1 MAFIAVVIA
10 AASLAI
16 YLYWPYKSRF
26 ASTYYLAPMTHV
38 FAAVGAFL
46 FSRRWIGSQLASF
59 FAAMLYAFGPFALSL
74 DIWHPAIP
82 AIFAVVP
89 WLFCPA
95 AFWPVWFLSAP
106 KLPRGVRLAISMVLS
121 LLPVVPIVL
130 VFKGLPQFHIFPMPV
145 RAGLA
150 PADLLTLVDPAR
162 IAGASCSIGFY
173 HAAIPALALGL
184 AIFIR
189 LKRILPGLMLLTALV
204 LAFMPPIFEIS
215 PAIWGTIAVL
225 GLSLITGLGMD
236 GMTLITIADIKWL
249 LASVAATALALLAS
263 LAVGLSQTPPEMFSV
278 RLFVIALLP
287 PALIAVMVWRN
298 LRIRQLRWL
307 FIAVAMAIDLVLSS
321 RQLLDKLF

>member
-10 AASLAI
+10 ASSLAV

-26 ASTYYLAPMTHV
+26 ASTYYLTPVTHI

-46 FSRRWIGSQLASF
+46 FSRRWIGSQMASF

-82 AIFAVVP
+82 AVFAIVP

-95 AFWPVWFLSAP
+95 AFWPGWFLSAM
-106 KLPRGVRLAISMVLS
+106 KLPRNVRLAISMVLS
-121 LLPVVPIVL
+121 MLPLVPIVL
-130 VFKGLPQFHIFPMPV
+130 VFKVLPQLHVFPMPV
-145 RAGLA
+145 REGLV
-150 PADLLTLVDPAR
+150 PADLLTLIDPTRIVGAR
-162 IAGASCSIGFY
+162 CSVGFY

-189 LKRILPGLMLLTALV
+189 LKRILPGLMLLAAMIM
-204 LAFMPPIFEIS
+204 AFMPPVLDIS
-215 PAIWGTIAVL
+215 PAIWGTIAIL
-225 GLSLITGLGMD
+225 GLTLIAGLGMD
-236 GMTLITIADIKWL
+236 GMTLITMADMKWL
-249 LASVAATALALLAS
+249 FASLAATVLVLLAS
-263 LAVGLSQTPPEMFSV
+263 LAIGLMQTPPDLLSA
-278 RLFVIALLP
+278 RLFMIALLP

-321 RQLLDKLF
+321 RELLDYLF

>member
-10 AASLAI
+10 ATSLAV

-26 ASTYYLAPMTHV
+26 ASTYYLAPVTHI

-74 DIWHPAIP
+74 DVWHPAIP
-82 AIFAVVP
+82 ALFAVVP

-95 AFWPVWFLSAP
+95 AFWPDWFLSAM
-106 KLPRGVRLAISMVLS
+106 KLPRSMRLAISMVLS
-121 LLPVVPIVL
+121 LLPLVPIAL
-130 VFKGLPQFHIFPMPV
+130 VFKVLPQFHIFPMPV

-150 PADLLTLVDPAR
+150 PADLLTLIEPTHIIGAR
-162 IAGASCSIGFY
+162 CSVGFY

-189 LKRILPGLMLLTALV
+189 LKRILPGLMLLTAIV

-215 PAIWGTIAVL
+215 PAIWGTIGIL
-225 GLSLITGLGMD
+225 GLSLIAGLGMD
-236 GMTLITIADIKWL
+236 GMTLITMADMKWL
-249 LASVAATALALLAS
+249 LASLAATGLMLLTS
-263 LAVGLSQTPPEMFSV
+263 LTIGLTQTPPDLFSA
-278 RLFVIALLP
+278 RLFVIAMLP
-287 PALIAVMVWRN
+287 PSLITVMVWRN

-307 FIAVAMAIDLVLSS
+307 FIAVAMVIDLVLSS
-321 RQLLDKLF
+321 RQLLDGLF